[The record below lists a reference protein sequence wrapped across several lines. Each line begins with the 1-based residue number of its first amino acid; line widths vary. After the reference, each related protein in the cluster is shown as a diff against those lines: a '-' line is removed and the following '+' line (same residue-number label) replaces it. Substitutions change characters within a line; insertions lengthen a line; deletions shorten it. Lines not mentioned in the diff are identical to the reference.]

1 MYARAVRQSSVSEH
15 AEIFACVRIPYC
27 HACPFVRLRTLH
39 FRDSFAFRSGPRVA
53 GPERPITALAASP
66 SVAKSRDT
74 ITKNLQGRSRRL
86 LMAVDETD
94 VVQSNRVQS
103 QFYSPDDQVL
113 LQSMLTTLA
122 DLDFAYEQERER
134 VSSSTNDASLRAR
147 MLQKLRDQHRERR
160 ETYIRHL
167 TVLQER
173 IMPQLTAPVSV
184 AHWER

>member
-1 MYARAVRQSSVSEH
+1 
-15 AEIFACVRIPYC
+15 
-27 HACPFVRLRTLH
+27 
-39 FRDSFAFRSGPRVA
+39 
-53 GPERPITALAASP
+53 
-66 SVAKSRDT
+66 
-74 ITKNLQGRSRRL
+74 
-86 LMAVDETD
+86 MAVDETD

-134 VSSSTNDASLRAR
+134 VGSSTNDASLRAR

-160 ETYIRHL
+160 EPYIRHL

-173 IMPQLTAPVSV
+173 IMPQVTAPVSV

>member
-1 MYARAVRQSSVSEH
+1 
-15 AEIFACVRIPYC
+15 
-27 HACPFVRLRTLH
+27 
-39 FRDSFAFRSGPRVA
+39 
-53 GPERPITALAASP
+53 
-66 SVAKSRDT
+66 
-74 ITKNLQGRSRRL
+74 
-86 LMAVDETD
+86 MAVDETD

-147 MLQKLRDQHRERR
+147 MLPKLRDQHRERR
-160 ETYIRHL
+160 ATYIRHL

-173 IMPQLTAPVSV
+173 IMPQVTAPVSV

>member
-1 MYARAVRQSSVSEH
+1 
-15 AEIFACVRIPYC
+15 
-27 HACPFVRLRTLH
+27 
-39 FRDSFAFRSGPRVA
+39 
-53 GPERPITALAASP
+53 
-66 SVAKSRDT
+66 
-74 ITKNLQGRSRRL
+74 
-86 LMAVDETD
+86 MAVDETD

-160 ETYIRHL
+160 EPYIRHL
-167 TVLQER
+167 TALQER
-173 IMPQLTAPVSV
+173 IMPQVTAPVSV